1 MFTIILEEDNYISPI
16 KSKFTPDSAMPA
28 ILAYTFLNPFYSF
41 KNYLYAH
48 LLIGLIDFDHARA
61 ETWNIFQL
69 PFCR

>member
-1 MFTIILEEDNYISPI
+1 
-16 KSKFTPDSAMPA
+16 MPA

-69 PFCR
+69 PFKFLLDF